1 MIARELMDTEAPTLS
16 LEDTI
21 QLAAELLT
29 DRRHSDLPVLDADGR
44 IIGAVFE
51 EDLLALALPAGG
63 APDVARL
70 SYLPRCYGLR
80 DLANEKLRGLRVG
93 DIMRTDEFLS
103 IEEDELAAQATLLMM
118 RGHQPQ
124 LFVTRDGRYVGRLGR
139 KMIISQ
145 LINPT
150 LGVACHP

>member
-16 LEDTI
+16 PEDTI

-29 DRRHSDLPVLDADGR
+29 DYRHSDLAVLDAEGR

-63 APDVARL
+63 AADVRALR
-70 SYLPRCYGLR
+70 YLPRCYGLR
-80 DLANEKLRGLRVG
+80 DLSDDKLRGLRVA
-93 DIMRTDEFLS
+93 DIMRKDEYLS
-103 IEEDELAAQATLLMM
+103 IEEEELAAQAALLMM